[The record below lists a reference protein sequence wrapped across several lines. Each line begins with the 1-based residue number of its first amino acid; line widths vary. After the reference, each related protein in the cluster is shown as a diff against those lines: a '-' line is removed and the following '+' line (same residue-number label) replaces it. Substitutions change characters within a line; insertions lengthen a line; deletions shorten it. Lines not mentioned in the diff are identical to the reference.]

1 MIKEFEGKLPRLHE
15 KTYLAEGAKIVGDVV
30 MEEYS
35 SLWHNVVARGDINRI
50 YVGRYS
56 NIQDN
61 SVLHVAD
68 DQECFVGDFVTVGHG
83 VMLHGCRVEDHCLI
97 GMGSVILNGVVIGRG
112 SIIAAGAVVKEGMII
127 PPFSLVAGVPAK
139 IIKELTHDI
148 EKIHAQALKYKTLW
162 TERYGVLPE
171 ADGERYKGEK
181 IV

>member
-1 MIKEFEGKLPRLHE
+1 MIKEFEGDKPKLHE
-15 KTYLAEGAKIVGDVV
+15 KTYLAEGAKVVGNVEL
-30 MEEYS
+30 EEYA

-50 YVGRYS
+50 FVGRYS

-68 DQECFVGDFVTVGHG
+68 DLECYVGEFVTVGHG

-97 GMGSVILNGVVIGRG
+97 GMGSVLLNGVVVGRG
-112 SIIAAGAVVKEGMII
+112 SIIAAGAVIKEGMII

-139 IIKELTHDI
+139 IIRELPEDLD
-148 EKIHAQALKYKTLW
+148 KIHAQALKYKTLW
-162 TERYGVLPE
+162 TERYKILPD
-171 ADGERYKGEK
+171 ADGERYQGQE